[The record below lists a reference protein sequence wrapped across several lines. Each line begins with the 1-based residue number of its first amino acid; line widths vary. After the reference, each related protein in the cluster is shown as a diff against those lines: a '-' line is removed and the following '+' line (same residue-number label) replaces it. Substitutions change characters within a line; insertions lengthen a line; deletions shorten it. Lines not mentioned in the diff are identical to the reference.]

1 MKKQI
6 AILATIIA
14 AFGFTAFGQDWVT
27 VADSKGGIVN
37 DDFTTPG
44 TSTAAYS
51 GDVTIE
57 VLWAKTGVADIYGGT
72 SKTQTE
78 SQVSAD
84 ISSLLAGGWQWAV
97 NDSPGTGNQVET
109 TATGATAITKG
120 AGGVAAYNSTTPF
133 EINTGVLYGGA
144 SDSGLNIQMIFVALN
159 GANTSYSSAT
169 GLGMSDPFLN
179 EVGSSAGDPNADFV
193 QSGDTDEVTGGTSG
207 PAAFYAVT
215 SVPEPATLALACLGG
230 LSMLGLRRRKA

>member
-14 AFGFTAFGQDWVT
+14 ASGFTAFGQDWISVG
-27 VADSKGGIVN
+27 DSKGGIVN

-57 VLWAKTGVADIYGGT
+57 ILWAKTGVADAFGGS
-72 SKTQTE
+72 SKSNTE
-78 SQVSAD
+78 AQVSAD
-84 ISSLLAGGWQWAV
+84 ISSLLGSGWSWAL
-97 NDSPGTGNQVET
+97 NNSPGTGNQVAS
-109 TATGATAITKG
+109 TATGASAISKG
-120 AGGVAAYNSTTPF
+120 AGGVAAYASPFELSTTAQ
-133 EINTGVLYGGA
+133 YAGGN
-144 SDSGLNIQMIFVALN
+144 DSGQNIQMIFVALN
-159 GANTSYSSAT
+159 GANTSYTSAT

-179 EVGSSAGDPNADFV
+179 EVGSAASDPNADFL
-193 QSGDTDEVTGGTSG
+193 QAGDTDEVTGGTSG
-207 PAAFYAVT
+207 PAAFYAVS

-230 LSMLGLRRRKA
+230 LSMLGLRRRKG